1 MSLELRN
8 GANVVDFGHFIGF
21 GDIEQK
27 KKQNVASFF
36 NWSPLHLHFLVL
48 HLGEPG
54 VRLWDQTCPLY
65 GFDHDERRGLEVSYL

>member
-27 KKQNVASFF
+27 KNRMLPAS
-36 NWSPLHLHFLVL
+36 LTDLHFISTSSF
-48 HLGEPG
+48 PI
-54 VRLWDQTCPLY
+54 
-65 GFDHDERRGLEVSYL
+65 